1 LLVLKE
7 ENKNEYQLQLDLG
20 EVIGALMKTHKPLV
34 TGVVQD
40 LLSNRLA
47 PYAGENQT
55 KPRTKFLLF
64 ILDDMVEHLG
74 PTYLGPQ
81 YVSIV

>member
-1 LLVLKE
+1 
-7 ENKNEYQLQLDLG
+7 
-20 EVIGALMKTHKPLV
+20 MKTHKPLV